1 MGGPVIYIFILC
13 YALSFALCS
22 NNQLF
27 AANELTAN
35 YSHKNLLNVPKSLPS
50 LTTVLDLS
58 YNEISVLLTS
68 DFSPLSKLKVLNIS
82 HNNISELDT
91 EVLKFNKDLEY
102 LDLSRNH
109 LWNIAGTFP
118 EGLGHLD
125 LSFNSFRN
133 LSMCKEFGNMLQLQF
148 LGLSAEEITKFAL
161 KEMGTLQLHTVV
173 LTVENLS
180 SYEPGSLQMLNT
192 EKLHIVLPMRHRE
205 HYYTIMYTDPRV
217 VMYDAFKTSK
227 TLGLS
232 NILFLLNDPMFWRSF
247 SGVVDK
253 HSIVSTLILDN
264 VLLSWND
271 LVAVIQA
278 VWHSSVEYFI
288 VSELFLWS
296 FIQKAQFDYSNTLMK
311 AFTVKHVHIEI
322 FEFDQNDVYSLFS
335 EMMIPR
341 MTINDANIVFMLC
354 PSKNSSFTYLDF
366 SSNEL
371 TDDIFQGCG
380 TLLSLETFVLQQNKL
395 DKLSKVG
402 AMTAQMK
409 SLRNLDVSQN
419 PIQYEDGDGCYWSES
434 IVTLNLSSAEV
445 DESVFKCL
453 PVNVETLD
461 LHNNQILTLPA
472 GITKLKVLKE
482 LNLASNRLTNL
493 PDCSYFPS
501 LAVLGV
507 EMNTIQSPS
516 SDFLQKCKNVRAINA
531 GNNPFQCDCDIRDF
545 ISQEKQS
552 AGDIT
557 GWPESY
563 RCQYP
568 ESVKGTQLKDF
579 HLTEISCNTSILLVV
594 IFIIIVAVVISVFGL
609 CKYLDLPW
617 YLKMMW
623 QWTKTKNRIN
633 ATNRNPPALHKNLV
647 YHAFISYSQHDASW
661 VKNDL
666 IPNLEKGDGSIHIC
680 QHERN
685 FVPGRSIIENI
696 INCIEKSYK
705 SIFVLSPNFIQSEW
719 CHYELYFAHHRLFTE
734 NSDSLILI
742 LLEPIPQYLIPS
754 KYYKLKALM
763 AKRTYL
769 EWPKEKSKHGLFWAN
784 LRAAININLFPPEE
798 ICII

>member
-1 MGGPVIYIFILC
+1 MGGPVLNIFILC
-13 YALSFALCS
+13 YVLCS
-22 NNQLF
+22 NFQLF

-35 YSHKNLLNVPKSLPS
+35 YSHKNLPRVPNSLPS

-68 DFSPLSKLKVLNIS
+68 DFSSLSKLKVLNIS
-82 HNNISELDT
+82 HNNIAELDT
-91 EVLKFNKDLEY
+91 EVLKFNNDLEY
-102 LDLSRNH
+102 LDLSRNS
-109 LWNIAGTFP
+109 LRNISGTFP
-118 EGLGHLD
+118 KGLRHLD

-133 LSMCKEFGNMLQLQF
+133 LSVCKEFGNMLQLEF
-148 LGLSAEEITKFAL
+148 LGLSAEVIKKSDL
-161 KEMGTLQLHTVV
+161 KEIGTLQLHTLV
-173 LTVENLS
+173 LPVENLLD
-180 SYEPGSLQMLNT
+180 YEPGSLQMLNT
-192 EKLHIVLPMRHRE
+192 EKLHIVLPMGNN
-205 HYYTIMYTDPRV
+205 YYAFMHTDPYV
-217 VMYDAFKTSK
+217 IMYDAFRTS
-227 TLGLS
+227 TSLELS
-232 NILFLLNDPMFWRSF
+232 NIFFFISHPNFWRSL
-247 SGVVDK
+247 SGIVDK
-253 HSIVSTLILDN
+253 HSILSTLTLNN
-264 VLLSWND
+264 VGLLWTD
-271 LVAVIQA
+271 LVAGFQA
-278 VWHSSVEYFI
+278 VWQSSVEYFI
-288 VSELFLWS
+288 VSELFLLPVIDK
-296 FIQKAQFDYSNTLMK
+296 IQFNYSNTLMK

-335 EMMIPR
+335 EMMIPN
-341 MTINDANIVFMLC
+341 MTISDANIVYMLC
-354 PSKNSSFTYLDF
+354 PSKNSDFIHLDF
-366 SSNEL
+366 SDNEL

-380 TLLSLETFVLQQNKL
+380 TLLSLEILVLQRNKL
-395 DKLSKVG
+395 YRLSKVG
-402 AMTAQMK
+402 TMTAQMT

-419 PIQYEDGDGCYWSES
+419 PVQYKDGEGCYWSES
-434 IVTLNLSSAEV
+434 IVSLNLSSAEV
-445 DESVFKCL
+445 DESVFECL

-482 LNLASNRLTNL
+482 LNLASNRLTNIL
-493 PDCSYFPS
+493 DCSYFPS
-501 LAVLGV
+501 LAVLNV
-507 EMNTIQSPS
+507 EMNAIETPS
-516 SDFLQKCKNVRAINA
+516 SDFLQKCMNVRAINA

-545 ISQEKQS
+545 ISREKQS

-568 ESVKGTQLKDF
+568 ESVNGILLKDF
-579 HLTEISCNTSILLVV
+579 YLAEISCNTIILLVV
-594 IFIIIVAVVISVFGL
+594 IFITIVAVVISVLCL
-609 CKYLDLPW
+609 CKFLDLPW
-617 YLKMMW
+617 YFKMMW
-623 QWTKTKNRIN
+623 QWTKTKHRTN
-633 ATNRNPPALHKNLV
+633 ATNRNPPELHKSFI

-661 VKNDL
+661 VKYYL
-666 IPNLEKGDGSIHIC
+666 IPNLEKEDGSIRIC

-784 LRAAININLFPPEE
+784 LRAAININLFSPEE
-798 ICII
+798 ICIA